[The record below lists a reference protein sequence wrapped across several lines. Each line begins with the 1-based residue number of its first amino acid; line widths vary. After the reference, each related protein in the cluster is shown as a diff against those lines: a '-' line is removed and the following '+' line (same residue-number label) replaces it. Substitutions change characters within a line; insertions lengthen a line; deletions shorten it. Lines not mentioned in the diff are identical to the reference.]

1 MRTRSFLLGLGALGC
16 LWANGVLATE
26 GTAVRGLFGPRTLGG
41 PVTPQPGTRFDR
53 GLVRGPSG
61 EFLGLSREQRFWRAP
76 SALRSAVPDTLRPT
90 TILPPAAPQP
100 VISYPPYAA
109 DVPTRFGPPPRIE
122 PARPADTW
130 LRTRDPRR
138 RW

>member
-1 MRTRSFLLGLGALGC
+1 MQTRLFLLGLGALIC
-16 LWANGVLATE
+16 LWTTGVSATE
-26 GTAVRGLFGPRTLGG
+26 GTTVRGLFGPRTLGG
-41 PVTPQPGTRFDR
+41 PVAPQPGTRFDR

-100 VISYPPYAA
+100 NAPDRPYAA
-109 DVPTRFGPPPRIE
+109 DAPTRVGPPPRSE

-130 LRTRDPRR
+130 FRTREPRAR
-138 RW
+138 